1 MYQWPN
7 WHRCSGWHVQNW
19 QIIPAQSYD
28 SEQTK
33 RVWSRSY
40 DQPLY
45 KGKPIYSQG
54 LWIWKK
60 PLQGLTTQGEPINV
74 LVVDSEGMGGI
85 DEDSNHDT
93 RIFSLAI
100 LFSSYFIYN
109 SVGSI
114 DENAISNLSLVVNLT
129 KHIHIKTGAASDD
142 IDPDEYS

>member
-1 MYQWPN
+1 M
-7 WHRCSGWHVQNW
+7 
-19 QIIPAQSYD
+19 
-28 SEQTK
+28 
-33 RVWSRSY
+33 
-40 DQPLY
+40 L
-45 KGKPIYSQG
+45 QG

-60 PLQGLTTQGEPINV
+60 PLQGFTTQGEPINV

-129 KHIHIKTGAASDD
+129 KHIHIKSGAASDD
-142 IDPDEYS
+142 IDPDEYSQYFPTFMWVVRDFTLQLVDSEGEPIS